1 MPVMKKGSRNRWT
14 TIDNFCFHDKSLSYK
29 EIGLL
34 CSMLSLPD
42 DWKFNVRG
50 LAALHSDGVDSVS
63 SGLNALIE
71 KGYIH
76 REQAN
81 SSKGF
86 REIVYWVYQ
95 RPSENPHFRAE
106 EKKAEKEDSPHTD
119 IPCTENPYTGKSDTE
134 KAYTGN
140 PTLLNTNESKMNES
154 NTEEQNIYESDSG
167 SVTYTE
173 EEVTGWNDEEFYRH
187 LSDDEY
193 NAFERLLKASNKK
206 EISSSKTSLIE
217 YFKKM
222 IVNGWKDFS
231 GKPIRNIEGYVRMN
245 FALHSDYQKSKREKS
260 QREDIIPT
268 YDESIN
274 PPFDEA
280 RYMEIIEKLKGATRL

>member
-50 LAALHSDGVDSVS
+50 LAALHSDGVESVS
-63 SGLNALIE
+63 SGLNHLIE
-71 KGYIH
+71 KGYIY

-86 REIVYWVYQ
+86 KEIIYWIYQ
-95 RPSENPHFRAE
+95 KPSENPHFRAE
-106 EKKAEKEDSPHTD
+106 ESKAEKEKTPHTD
-119 IPCTENPYTGKSDTE
+119 IPCTENPYTGKPDTE
-134 KAYTGN
+134 KTYTGN
-140 PTLLNTNESKMNES
+140 PDLLNTNESKTKELK
-154 NTEEQNIYESDSG
+154 TKEQNTYESDSG

-173 EEVTGWNDEEFYRH
+173 EDVAGWDDDEFYAH
-187 LSDDEY
+187 LSDEEY
-193 NAFERLLKASNKK
+193 DSFERLLKAANCR
-206 EISSSKTSLIE
+206 EISSSKEGIIN

-222 IVNGWKDFS
+222 KVKGWKDS
-231 GKPIRNIEGYVRMN
+231 YGKPIRSIEGYVRMN
-245 FALHSDYQKSKREKS
+245 FALHSESLKNRKENLKK
-260 QREDIIPT
+260 DIIPT
-268 YDESIN
+268 YDDSIN
-274 PPFDEA
+274 PPFDEE
-280 RYMEIIEKLKGATRL
+280 RFLKIMEERNGG

>member
-50 LAALHSDGVDSVS
+50 LAALHSDGVESVS
-63 SGLNALIE
+63 SGLNHLIE
-71 KGYIH
+71 KGYIY

-86 REIVYWVYQ
+86 KEIIYWIYQ
-95 RPSENPHFRAE
+95 KPSENPHFRAE
-106 EKKAEKEDSPHTD
+106 ESEAEKEKTPHTD
-119 IPCTENPYTGKSDTE
+119 IPCTENPYTGKPDTE

-140 PTLLNTNESKMNES
+140 PDLLNTNESKTKGS
-154 NTEEQNIYESDSG
+154 NTKEQNMYESDSE

-173 EEVTGWNDEEFYRH
+173 EEVAGWDDDQFYAH
-187 LSDDEY
+187 LSDEEY
-193 NAFERLLKASNKK
+193 DSFERLLKAANCR
-206 EISSSKTSLIE
+206 EISSSKEGIID

-222 IVNGWKDFS
+222 KVKGW
-231 GKPIRNIEGYVRMN
+231 N
-245 FALHSDYQKSKREKS
+245 A
-260 QREDIIPT
+260 
-268 YDESIN
+268 
-274 PPFDEA
+274 
-280 RYMEIIEKLKGATRL
+280 

>member
-1 MPVMKKGSRNRWT
+1 MPVMKKGSRNKWT

-71 KGYIH
+71 KGYIY

-86 REIVYWVYQ
+86 KEIVYWVYQ
-95 RPSENPHFRAE
+95 KPSENPYFHAE
-106 EKKAEKEDSPHTD
+106 EKKEEKEDSPHAD
-119 IPCTENPYTGKSDTE
+119 IPCTENPYTGKPDTE

-140 PTLLNTNESKMNES
+140 PTLLNTNELNTNES
-154 NTEEQNIYESDSG
+154 NTEEQNMYKSDSE

-173 EEVTGWNDEEFYRH
+173 EEVSGWDDEEFYRH
-187 LSDDEY
+187 LSDEEY
-193 NAFERLLKASNKK
+193 DAFERLLKASNKR
-206 EISSSKTSLIE
+206 EISSSKESLIE

-222 IVNGWKDFS
+222 IANDWKDFS

-245 FALHSDYQKSKREKS
+245 FGLHSNYQKSRSEKS

-274 PPFDEA
+274 PPFDEE
-280 RYMEIIEKLKGATRL
+280 RYREIIEKLKGETRL

>member
-29 EIGLL
+29 DIGLL

-63 SGLNALIE
+63 SGLNHLIE
-71 KGYIH
+71 RGYIY

-86 REIVYWVYQ
+86 KEIVYWVYQ
-95 RPSENPHFRAE
+95 KPAENPRFQIE
-106 EKKAEKEDSPHTD
+106 ESKDESEDPPHTD
-119 IPCTENPYTGKSDTE
+119 IPCTENPYTGNPDTE

-140 PTLLNTNESKMNES
+140 PALLNTNESNTNES
-154 NTEEQNIYESDSG
+154 NTEEQNTYGSDLRT
-167 SVTYTE
+167 VMYTE
-173 EEVTGWNDEEFYRH
+173 DEVYGWNDEEFYNH
-187 LSDDEY
+187 LNDEEY
-193 NAFERLLKASNKK
+193 DAFERLLKAANAG
-206 EISSSKTSLIE
+206 EISSSKISLIG

-231 GKPIRNIEGYVRMN
+231 GKPIRNIEGYVRTS
-245 FALHSDYQKSKREKS
+245 FALHSQSQKRKREENGK
-260 QREDIIPT
+260 RDIVPA
-268 YDESIN
+268 YDESLN
-274 PPFDEA
+274 PPFDEE
-280 RYMEIIEKLKGATRL
+280 RYRQIMEELKGGTV

>member
-50 LAALHSDGVDSVS
+50 LAALHSDGVESVS
-63 SGLNALIE
+63 SGINRLIE
-71 KGYIH
+71 KGYIY

-86 REIVYWVYQ
+86 KEIVYWIYQ
-95 RPSENPHFRAE
+95 KPSENPYFQSQESRE
-106 EKKAEKEDSPHTD
+106 EKEDIPHTD
-119 IPCTENPYTGKSDTE
+119 IPCTENPYTGKPDTE
-134 KAYTGN
+134 KTYTEN
-140 PTLLNTNESKMNES
+140 PALLNTNELKTKES
-154 NTEEQNIYESDSG
+154 NTKEQNMYESDSE

-173 EEVTGWNDEEFYRH
+173 EEVAGWDDDQFYAH
-187 LSDDEY
+187 LSNEEY
-193 NAFERLLKASNKK
+193 DAFEKLLDASISR
-206 EISSSKTSLIE
+206 EISSSKEGIID

-222 IVNGWKDFS
+222 KVKGWKDS
-231 GKPIRNIEGYVRMN
+231 YGKPVRNIEGYVRMN
-245 FALHSDYQKSKREKS
+245 FALHSESLKNKKENLKK
-260 QREDIIPT
+260 DIIPT
-268 YDESIN
+268 YDDSIN
-274 PPFDEA
+274 PPFDEE
-280 RYMEIIEKLKGATRL
+280 RFLKIMEERNGG